1 MINLQNKINK
11 ISGNFKLENE
21 IKSGPISKIFSCEF
35 NNIKSI
41 VRFDLPLASKLNLN
55 RMKEIM
61 ILNEISFLNQSP
73 KILFENISEGILIW
87 EYIPGEQLNFSQK
100 DELLLTDLS
109 RSLKKLHKIIQAL
122 QIFFLKL

>member
-11 ISGNFKLENE
+11 ISGNFKLKNE

-73 KILFENISEGILIW
+73 KILYENIRKYE
-87 EYIPGEQLNFSQK
+87 
-100 DELLLTDLS
+100 
-109 RSLKKLHKIIQAL
+109 
-122 QIFFLKL
+122 